1 MLASDIK
8 GLSEAY
14 LKIYAPKFET
24 VLDELSD
31 EHVEELTD
39 DLIEEVVTEVF
50 YECLEEGY
58 DIDDIENVLTESLEN
73 SISAL
78 NEAVLME
85 LNPYAPAGSKESGQ
99 YNKATTKSKKSAE
112 NAAKRAETIEKVKG
126 AVKKVGS
133 AIKQKAASAAVS
145 AYAAGKMAKDAAK
158 PAAKAAGK
166 AALHSAGK
174 VAGKAVKYAKKAGEA
189 VSSGYK
195 EGSDESDSDSSTPSK
210 PSTAKPVASSSS
222 SDSNKG
228 SLRRAA
234 GSLLKKAVK
243 KVVGKTARAVAGTA
257 RVVHGLA
264 DKGAKRLGE
273 SSINEEPSLGA
284 IKAAMA
290 TKRSAENAA
299 GMRGPELTHGAK
311 PAPSAGAPKAAG
323 SATSGS
329 VVPPRSREFSHG
341 SRPLKNVMKGG
352 LTMSYAPDGDM
363 VDEQGPALPGE
374 NRPGTPKAPGG
385 RPHLPGEK
393 QTPLPKKP
401 TNQLQLASYEP
412 SDMFDLVLEYLLET
426 GHAETISE
434 AQYIMAQMD
443 SEMIENILE
452 DSSTLA
458 AAARKRAQEMGA
470 KRRRTP
476 AYKAGG
482 NRGTGRNERAA
493 YNLSNTQRSA
503 AANLSTQTTR
513 SKKPSHYDSGMHQ
526 GDYDRYN
533 RKDPKKNPK
542 HDANK

>member
-1 MLASDIK
+1 
-8 GLSEAY
+8 
-14 LKIYAPKFET
+14 
-24 VLDELSD
+24 
-31 EHVEELTD
+31 
-39 DLIEEVVTEVF
+39 
-50 YECLEEGY
+50 
-58 DIDDIENVLTESLEN
+58 
-73 SISAL
+73 
-78 NEAVLME
+78 
-85 LNPYAPAGSKESGQ
+85 
-99 YNKATTKSKKSAE
+99 
-112 NAAKRAETIEKVKG
+112 
-126 AVKKVGS
+126 
-133 AIKQKAASAAVS
+133 
-145 AYAAGKMAKDAAK
+145 
-158 PAAKAAGK
+158 
-166 AALHSAGK
+166 
-174 VAGKAVKYAKKAGEA
+174 VAGKAGKYAKKAGEA

-503 AANLSTQTTR
+503 AANPDTQTTR
-513 SKKPSHYDSGMHQ
+513 SKKPSTMDTGMHS

-542 HDANK
+542 HNANK